1 MLLEEFVEKH
11 PNGRHIKNY
20 EEFAPIFKKEGCEMF
35 LWKNF
40 QDEKAAWEYT
50 RRLRA
55 EYGEVKINHR
65 IEKFLEQFS
74 DIDRTTEVVFFIR
87 RIIHRSTLWCVSY
100 VKRPSV
106 HFWLIISLMKMIL

>member
-40 QDEKAAWEYT
+40 QDEKSCVE
-50 RRLRA
+50 
-55 EYGEVKINHR
+55 
-65 IEKFLEQFS
+65 
-74 DIDRTTEVVFFIR
+74 
-87 RIIHRSTLWCVSY
+87 IHKETKS
-100 VKRPSV
+100 
-106 HFWLIISLMKMIL
+106 